1 MSKEIIYKK
10 RPLRVFY
17 DKKKKLNYIIIND
30 KKIYIIKS
38 DKHLKIIKYIMKH
51 YPKIVKEKIEKEPK
65 NKMNKIKDYLGE
77 SFKKTVNNRNNKILE
92 LLKAKEKEL
101 QFQET
106 EHFKKYVLLDNQLKN
121 LESLNKNNL
130 NELEKFENKKK
141 DYKNMIKKIVKY
153 RNESYDQEN
162 LAKNQIQDD
171 FFNAVLLLPE
181 KRRAKMY
188 NYVLAEAGF
197 DKMDIQKFQPENILK
212 YKKKIDKEAIKQNI
226 DFIPFGYALT
236 ENMKK
241 FIKPVLKKE
250 KWKQLRD
257 KVYDNFEKYE
267 YYDKEKREKQKEYNY
282 NNPEDYFFGEENKSL
297 YEHEEEF
304 KEKPKLNA
312 IANIKDKKNKWNEQL
327 QNAKPYIF
335 GHNDF
340 KNYGDGKNNNLQ
352 DGLYNTEIDNIMKPF
367 KWFIGTIPFNE
378 LDNLLKNT
386 SLMKFSFIMNTA
398 NMNDNNNVMHHW
410 IAFYIDLKNEC
421 SIEIYD
427 PLARIQKDKI
437 KYNKIKHILKRYV
450 ENNKIQCYVK
460 LKDNKIPQQNKSSL
474 CGFLCIRFLLAR
486 NNNIPFKKITNYSK
500 ISFSEKDA
508 QNMKNRYIQFGF
520 I

>member
-17 DKKKKLNYIIIND
+17 DKKKKLNYIIINN
-30 KKIYIIKS
+30 KKIYITKS
-38 DKHLKIIKYIMKH
+38 DKHLKIIKYIIKH

-153 RNESYDQEN
+153 RNESHDQEN

-212 YKKKIDKEAIKQNI
+212 YKKKIDKEAFKQNI
-226 DFIPFGYALT
+226 DFIPFGYSLT

-241 FIKPVLKKE
+241 FLKPVLKKE

-312 IANIKDKKNKWNEQL
+312 IANIKNKKNRWNEEL
-327 QNAKPYIF
+327 HNAKPYIF
-335 GHNDF
+335 AQE
-340 KNYGDGKNNNLQ
+340 YGKPFNLDNQGQGNSNLQ

-367 KWFIGTIPFNE
+367 KWYIRTIPFNE
-378 LDNLLKNT
+378 LDNLLK
-386 SLMKFSFIMNTA
+386 SIC
-398 NMNDNNNVMHHW
+398 NMNLHNLKFGIKMSPVLDISLLDKLAQVLLYHKNIVKYIVCNNTIPNGM
-410 IAFYIDLKNEC
+410 INGMKGGISGPTNKLI
-421 SIEIYD
+421 SISNSYYYLQKFKKEIKIFGCGGIYD
-427 PLARIQKDKI
+427 HQDIKDYMDI
-437 KYNKIKHILKRYV
+437 GCDAVQLGTGLHNMLS
-450 ENNKIQCYVK
+450 K
-460 LKDNKIPQQNKSSL
+460 L
-474 CGFLCIRFLLAR
+474 
-486 NNNIPFKKITNYSK
+486 
-500 ISFSEKDA
+500 
-508 QNMKNRYIQFGF
+508 
-520 I
+520 